1 MPYKGAC
8 LCGNTI
14 ITVHSDHDTQIVC
27 HCSDCKQSSGSAFST
42 NILPLQS
49 EVTIIGTVKVFDM
62 KAASGN
68 IVTRIFC
75 SNCGSAIS
83 HTSAAFGE
91 AQAVQTGNFREFADV
106 PIAAELFVK
115 DRWSVLPPIPG
126 AKQVS
131 AMV

>member
-14 ITVHSDHDTQIVC
+14 ITIHSDHDTQIVC

-68 IVTRIFC
+68 IAIF
-75 SNCGSAIS
+75 NLFQLFGLF
-83 HTSAAFGE
+83 TSP
-91 AQAVQTGNFREFADV
+91 QV
-106 PIAAELFVK
+106 VK
-115 DRWSVLPPIPG
+115 GRQVKCFYRSFKSSGRLSVLPP
-126 AKQVS
+126 S
-131 AMV
+131 SNRSRLLDNHD